1 MISAP
6 HEGKEKSN
14 LAKVRQSI
22 KTRMNVIFAL
32 LVRDMRTRF
41 GRSHLGYLIAV
52 AWPLVHLAVIVA
64 MVSLAN
70 RVMPIGTDPAVFVAT
85 GVMPYILC
93 LYPARMMC
101 FAIDANRSLFLFP
114 VVKPLDMMI
123 ARACIE
129 FLTAFVVVIIF
140 CTCLLALGIEIIP
153 PNVAV
158 WASSLFATVYFSI
171 CLGVFNTICYS
182 LTKAWN
188 VVFIGLILV
197 MYATS
202 GTFVLPSTFSPEFRA
217 IVWFNPLLHCVEW
230 LRSAYYEGYGD
241 DMLSKGY
248 VLWAATGFL
257 FAGLVGERFAR
268 GKLLSS

>member
-1 MISAP
+1 MVPTSM
-6 HEGKEKSN
+6 EEYGETKLFKVKKSI
-14 LAKVRQSI
+14 Q
-22 KTRMNVIFAL
+22 TRSNVIAAL
-32 LVRDMRTRF
+32 LLRDMRTRF
-41 GRSHLGYLIAV
+41 GRSHLGYLIAI
-52 AWPLVHLAVIVA
+52 AWPLVHLIVIVA
-64 MVSLAN
+64 MVTLAN

-101 FAIDANRSLFLFP
+101 FAIDSNRSLFLFP
-114 VVKPLDMMI
+114 VVTPLDMMI

-140 CTCLLALGIEIIP
+140 CTGLVALGVEIIP
-153 PNVAV
+153 SNIGL
-158 WASSLFATVYFSI
+158 WASALFGTVYFSI
-171 CLGVFNTICYS
+171 CLGVFNTVCYS

-188 VVFIGLILV
+188 VIFIGIMLL

-202 GTFVLPSTFSPEFRA
+202 GTFILPSTFSPEFRS
-217 IVWFNPLLHCVEW
+217 IVWFNPLMHCVEW

-241 DMLSKGY
+241 DMLSKAY
-248 VLWAATGFL
+248 VLWMATGFL

-268 GKLLSS
+268 GKLLSQ